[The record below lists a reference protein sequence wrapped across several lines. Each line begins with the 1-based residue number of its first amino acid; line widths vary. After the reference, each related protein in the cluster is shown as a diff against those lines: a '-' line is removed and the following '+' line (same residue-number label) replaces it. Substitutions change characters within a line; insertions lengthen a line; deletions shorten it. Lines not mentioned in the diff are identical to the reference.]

1 MQAIDALLTR
11 RSATTLTEPGPDEA
25 ALQLI
30 FQSAVHAPDH
40 GRLRPWRFIVVR
52 GVARARFGE
61 LLAAHLQRTHPG
73 VGEETLARERS
84 KAFRAP
90 LIIVVAAH
98 VREEMKKVPPLE
110 QQLSAGAAVHAMML
124 AARALG
130 FNAMW
135 KTGTPAYD
143 DAVKAS
149 LELTREDT
157 IVGFLY
163 IGTDPAPETPAAPR
177 SWHDLVRNWGES
189 P

>member
-1 MQAIDALLTR
+1 MQAIEALLTR
-11 RSATTLTEPGPDEA
+11 RSATALTEPGPDEA
-25 ALQLI
+25 ALRLI
-30 FQSAVHAPDH
+30 FESAVHAPDH

-52 GVARARFGE
+52 GAARGRLGE
-61 LLAAHLQRTHPG
+61 LLAAHLKRGHPDLA
-73 VGEETLARERS
+73 EETLARERG

-98 VREEMKKVPPLE
+98 TRTDVKKVPPIE

-130 FNAMW
+130 FNSMW

-143 DAVKAS
+143 ETVKAA
-149 LELTREDT
+149 LDLAPEDS

-163 IGTDPAPETPAAPR
+163 VGTDAQPAAPSAPR
-177 SWHDLVRNWGES
+177 PWHDLVRDWG
-189 P
+189 